1 MMKLLYGLLLF
12 WAASFLVLPNVH
24 LAIPALLAIAGFG
37 LARRAALQSPIT
49 DPALQA
55 SWRTLFLGFASYAI
69 IGLLLNLYHGDT
81 DPGAYERLLPF
92 LLLPALGWTIR
103 AGGWSADAFI
113 AALCLGALLA
123 GASAVYDLILSPDLR
138 AEGATGNAIKF
149 GNGAVLIASC
159 CLLAAQLYPF
169 TKHRVAW
176 QIGLLAAAAAAVLAS
191 FLSGSKG
198 GWIAL
203 IFLALVT
210 AYNLGRHRS
219 LWQRSAVAVAA
230 MILFVLAGLLAPPSL
245 VRDRIEAGIEGAAIW
260 FNSDG
265 AVTEG
270 SVSLRFKL
278 WELGYTI
285 FSENPLAGAGVTGK
299 HERWSELVLV
309 DPARDFIGPNT
320 SAHND
325 FLEVLS
331 EGGVIGAAGLLFTYL
346 GVWLAFWRWRHH
358 HDPAVFALAR
368 MGLMLVPLYIAF
380 GLTVS
385 VTGINF
391 FRSLFLGLSI
401 AFLAFITVRLSKS
414 QTD

>member
-1 MMKLLYGLLLF
+1 MMKLLHGLLLF

-49 DPALQA
+49 NPALLA

-92 LLLPALGWTIR
+92 FLLPALGWTIR

-113 AALCLGALLA
+113 AALGLGAFLA
-123 GASAVYDLILSPDLR
+123 GGSAVSDLILNPDLR

-159 CLLAAQLYPF
+159 CLLATQLYPF
-169 TKHRVAW
+169 QKHPVLW
-176 QIGLLAAAAAAVLAS
+176 KITLLAAAVAAILAS

-219 LWQRSAVAVAA
+219 IWQRSAVAVGA
-230 MILFVLAGLLAPPSL
+230 MILFVVAGLLAPASL

-265 AVTEG
+265 TVTEG

-285 FSENPLAGAGVTGK
+285 FSENPVAGAGVMGK
-299 HERWSELVLV
+299 DERWSELVSV
-309 DPARDFIGPNT
+309 DPARDFIGTNT

-325 FLEVLS
+325 FIEVLS
-331 EGGVIGAAGLLFTYL
+331 EGGVIGAAGLALTYL

-358 HDPAVFALAR
+358 HDPAISALAR

-401 AFLAFITVRLSKS
+401 TLLAFITVRLGKS
-414 QTD
+414 EAD